1 MVAEVPRTLA
11 AVVEA
16 LLMVE
21 VVERPHSG
29 GGGGGL
35 RMVAAVAALTVI
47 AKTSKIRR
55 ISQRLAALERG
66 GPFVFLDPS
75 RSQPKTSLRN
85 SVCACGLNK

>member
-21 VVERPHSG
+21 VVEPRTVVVVAED
-29 GGGGGL
+29 L

-47 AKTSKIRR
+47 AKTNKTREFRKGSPLLK
-55 ISQRLAALERG
+55 AA
-66 GPFVFLDPS
+66 
-75 RSQPKTSLRN
+75 
-85 SVCACGLNK
+85 GLLSS